1 MNFYT
6 PADPNL
12 IGSQAVPFLQTCLG
26 MVAQVA
32 MLAGTSE
39 ESIRRHFSVHAP
51 HFDAIVRILNQTFQ
65 LHDPAL
71 PAAMGTGDLT
81 QTVQTATS
89 EPEPDYCTDHDPA
102 NGIYN
107 PYRNE
112 DTCHLIIWRQ
122 CERAV
127 LLHSMPIK
135 VPRMTTGQA
144 THDLTTMTDAVLSVS
159 SRTKRSSSEAQVWR
173 N

>member
-112 DTCHLIIWRQ
+112 DTCHLDYMAAMRKGGSAALDADQ
-122 CERAV
+122 GAQDDNR
-127 LLHSMPIK
+127 SGNTRP
-135 VPRMTTGQA
+135 
-144 THDLTTMTDAVLSVS
+144 HDYD
-159 SRTKRSSSEAQVWR
+159 RRSAFG
-173 N
+173 